1 MGGSMAWM
9 GVPPHFILLR
19 LDFETMSVGVLACF
33 FLQVGEE
40 WDVDTYQLQW
50 NKNESPPYEH
60 L

>member
-1 MGGSMAWM
+1 MAWM